1 MDHRIISINNQYLDF
16 IKNIKKKLDDNENF
30 MDVLD
35 EIELFWMK
43 NKPFICEY
51 LKYQKCS
58 YVGGAMYI
66 HFNEYEHRLP
76 LCVNENLIMDEPICK
91 IINMF
96 RLNELIDEKRMK
108 EVLLHIVDNIIEN
121 EKIINKCG
129 IVIVP
134 MRLYYSNS
142 SDDIKNI
149 RDISNSFTYQSLT
162 EFSNYKIKNGED
174 LLDFSKAIK
183 TIDEL
188 NSIIKPD
195 YIFTYQEDVDKNIT
209 EKMTNYCKS
218 CGRIIDTINPKEII
232 EVLYEFLYSKFCQAI
247 DLIYLSDILNL
258 DLFVFREDVIYY
270 LNLIKTNFESKDE
283 KICNMLES
291 TIISLFVHKELL
303 QVDYKISEKT
313 ISDKKLLRIWN
324 NVIKRKNEYFL
335 NDKIDFKKMK
345 GIIVSE
351 MK

>member
-1 MDHRIISINNQYLDF
+1 MDHRIININNQYLEF
-16 IKNIKKKLDDNENF
+16 IKSIKKRLDDNENF

-35 EIELFWMK
+35 EIEMFWMK

-58 YVGGAMYI
+58 YIGGAMYI
-66 HFNEYEHRLP
+66 HFNEHEHRLP
-76 LCVNENLIMDEPICK
+76 LCVDENLIMDEPICK

-121 EKIINKCG
+121 EKIINKSG

-142 SDDIKNI
+142 SDDMK
-149 RDISNSFTYQSLT
+149 DISNSFTYQSLS
-162 EFSNYKIKNGED
+162 EFSNYKIQNEKD
-174 LLDFSKAIK
+174 LINFSKTIK
-183 TIDEL
+183 TIEEL
-188 NSIIKPD
+188 NSTIKPD
-195 YIFTYQEDVDKNIT
+195 YIFTYQEDIDKNIT
-209 EKMTNYCKS
+209 EKMINYCKS
-218 CGRIIDTINPKEII
+218 CGRIIDSANPKDII
-232 EVLYEFLYSKFCQAI
+232 EALYEFLYSKFCQAI

-258 DLFVFREDVIYY
+258 DLFVFREDVVYY
-270 LNLIKTNFESKDE
+270 LNIIKTNFENKDE
-283 KICNMLES
+283 KICNMLER

-303 QVDYKISEKT
+303 QIDYKITEKT
-313 ISDKKLLRIWN
+313 ISDKKLLIIWD
-324 NVIKRKNEYFL
+324 NVIKRKKEFFS
-335 NDKIDFKKMK
+335 NDKIDFKKLK
-345 GIIVSE
+345 DIIVSE

>member
-1 MDHRIISINNQYLDF
+1 MDHRIININNQYLEF
-16 IKNIKKKLDDNENF
+16 IKSIKKRLDDNENF
-30 MDVLD
+30 MGALD

-58 YVGGAMYI
+58 YIGGAMYI
-66 HFNEYEHRLP
+66 HFNEHEQRLP

-108 EVLLHIVDNIIEN
+108 EVLLHIVDNIIDN
-121 EKIINKCG
+121 EKIINKSG

-134 MRLYYSNS
+134 MRLYYSNF
-142 SDDIKNI
+142 SDDIK
-149 RDISNSFTYQSLT
+149 DISNSFTYQSLS
-162 EFSNYKIKNGED
+162 EFSNYKIQNEKD
-174 LLDFSKAIK
+174 LINFSKTIK
-183 TIDEL
+183 TIEEL

-195 YIFTYQEDVDKNIT
+195 YIFTYQEDIGKNIT
-209 EKMTNYCKS
+209 EKMINYCKS
-218 CGRIIDTINPKEII
+218 CGRIIDSVNPKDII
-232 EVLYEFLYSKFCQAI
+232 EALYEFLYSKFCQAI

-258 DLFVFREDVIYY
+258 DLFVFREDVVYY
-270 LNLIKTNFESKDE
+270 LNIIKINFENKDE
-283 KICNMLES
+283 KICNMLER

-303 QVDYKISEKT
+303 QIRYKITEKT
-313 ISDKKLLRIWN
+313 ISDKKILSLWD
-324 NVIKRKNEYFL
+324 NVIKRKKEFFS
-335 NDKIDFKKMK
+335 NDKIDFKKLK
-345 GIIVSE
+345 NIIVSE

>member
-1 MDHRIISINNQYLDF
+1 MDHRIININDQYLEF
-16 IKNIKKKLDDNENF
+16 IKNIKKRLDDNKNF

-58 YVGGAMYI
+58 YIGGAMYI
-66 HFNEYEHRLP
+66 HFNEHEYRLP
-76 LCVNENLIMDEPICK
+76 LCVDENLIMDEPICK

-96 RLNELIDEKRMK
+96 RLNELIDENRMK

-121 EKIINKCG
+121 EKTINKFG

-134 MRLYYSNS
+134 MRLYYSNF
-142 SDDIKNI
+142 SDDIK
-149 RDISNSFTYQSLT
+149 DISNSFTYQLLS
-162 EFSNYKIKNGED
+162 EFSNYKIQNEKD
-174 LLDFSKAIK
+174 LITFSKTIK
-183 TIDEL
+183 NIEEL

-195 YIFTYQEDVDKNIT
+195 YIFTYQEDIDKNIT
-209 EKMTNYCKS
+209 EKMINYCKS
-218 CGRIIDTINPKEII
+218 CGRIIDSTNPKDII

-258 DLFVFREDVIYY
+258 DLFVFREDVVYY
-270 LNLIKTNFESKDE
+270 LNIIKANLESKD
-283 KICNMLES
+283 KKTCNMLER

-303 QVDYKISEKT
+303 QIDYKITEKT

-324 NVIKRKNEYFL
+324 NVIERKKEFFSE
-335 NDKIDFKKMK
+335 DKIDFKKLK
-345 GIIVSE
+345 DIIVSE
-351 MK
+351 IK

>member
-1 MDHRIISINNQYLDF
+1 MDHRIININNQYLEF
-16 IKNIKKKLDDNENF
+16 IKNIKKRLDDNKNF
-30 MDVLD
+30 MDILD

-58 YVGGAMYI
+58 YIGGAMYI
-66 HFNEYEHRLP
+66 HFNEHEHRLP
-76 LCVNENLIMDEPICK
+76 LCVDENLIMDEPICK

-96 RLNELIDEKRMK
+96 RLNELIDENRMK

-121 EKIINKCG
+121 EKTINKCG

-134 MRLYYSNS
+134 MRLYYSNF
-142 SDDIKNI
+142 SDDIK
-149 RDISNSFTYQSLT
+149 DISNSFTYQLLS
-162 EFSNYKIKNGED
+162 EFSNYKIQNEKD
-174 LLDFSKAIK
+174 LITFSKTIK
-183 TIDEL
+183 NIEEL

-195 YIFTYQEDVDKNIT
+195 YIFTYQEDIDKNIT
-209 EKMTNYCKS
+209 EKMINYCKS
-218 CGRIIDTINPKEII
+218 CGRLIDSTNPKDII

-258 DLFVFREDVIYY
+258 DLFVFREDVVYY
-270 LNLIKTNFESKDE
+270 LNIIKANLENKD
-283 KICNMLES
+283 KKTCNMLER

-303 QVDYKISEKT
+303 QIDYKITEKT

-324 NVIKRKNEYFL
+324 NVIERKKDFFSE
-335 NDKIDFKKMK
+335 DKIDFKKLK
-345 GIIVSE
+345 DIIVNE